1 MMLRGRRSLAAAIPL
16 SLVIGVVACGGSEPP
31 PVTPPPPPPPAA
43 ETPPPPPPTPEPPP
57 PEKPTL
63 PDVAFGPATPSDTP
77 KKTPKVTIKS
87 PTPEQSVAADKAKDF
102 EVKLDVKD
110 WPTELGG
117 PHVHLI
123 LDNKPYKAIYDPK
136 VPVKLSELV
145 PGGDSIPEG
154 EHLLVAFP
162 SRMNHESVKA
172 QGALAM
178 THFWVGKKGKSE
190 WKAKDPMLIF
200 SRPKGAYN
208 ASKADHVLVD
218 WYLANAEL
226 GDGKFSIKANVTGP
240 GIEGDGRSLKI
251 TEWKPH
257 ALDNLRNGDYKIS
270 LELQDKE
277 GKAVA
282 GAWNATTRTITINRD
297 APEDPPMMPPAAA
310 SEKDKKPKDDKAS
323 KDKPASDKPAADKP
337 KDDKAAADKP
347 KDEKPK
353 DKPKDDKPAAD
364 KPKDDKKPKAEEK
377 K

>member
-1 MMLRGRRSLAAAIPL
+1 MMLRARRSLAAIPL

-31 PVTPPPPPPPAA
+31 PAPPPPPPPPTA
-43 ETPPPPPPTPEPPP
+43 EMPPAPPPTPEPPP

-63 PDVAFGPATPSDTP
+63 PDVAFGPATPSDAP
-77 KKTPKVTIKS
+77 KKAPKVTIKS
-87 PTPEQSVAADKAKDF
+87 PTAEQTVAADKAKDF

-110 WPTELGG
+110 WATETGG

-123 LDNKPYKAIYDPK
+123 LDNKPYKPIYDPK
-136 VPVKLSELV
+136 PGIKLSELL
-145 PGGDSIPEG
+145 GGDSIAEG

-178 THFWVGKKGKSE
+178 VHFWVGKKGKSE
-190 WKAKDPMLIF
+190 WKAKDPMLVY

-226 GDGKFSIKANVTGP
+226 GEGKFTIKANVTGP
-240 GIEGDGRSLKI
+240 GVEGDGRSLKI
-251 TEWKPH
+251 AEWKPY
-257 ALDNLRNGDYKIS
+257 ALDNLRNGEYKIA
-270 LELQDKE
+270 LELDDKD
-277 GKAVA
+277 GKAVP

-297 APEDPPMMPPAAA
+297 APEDPPMMPPAPAA
-310 SEKDKKPKDDKAS
+310 EKDKK
-323 KDKPASDKPAADKP
+323 

-347 KDEKPK
+347 KDKPT
-353 DKPKDDKPAAD
+353 DKAAAD

>member
-1 MMLRGRRSLAAAIPL
+1 
-16 SLVIGVVACGGSEPP
+16 
-31 PVTPPPPPPPAA
+31 
-43 ETPPPPPPTPEPPP
+43 
-57 PEKPTL
+57 
-63 PDVAFGPATPSDTP
+63 VAFGPATPSDAP
-77 KKTPKVTIKS
+77 KKAPKVTIKS
-87 PTPEQSVAADKAKDF
+87 PAAEQVVAADKAKDF
-102 EVKLDVKD
+102 EVKLDVKE

-123 LDNKPYKAIYDPK
+123 LDNKPYKPIYDPK
-136 VPVKLSELV
+136 TAAKLSELL
-145 PGGDSIPEG
+145 GGDAPAEG
-154 EHLLVAFP
+154 EHLLIAFP

-178 THFWVGKKGKSE
+178 VHFWVGKKGKSE
-190 WKAKDPMLIF
+190 WKAKDPMLIY

-226 GDGKFSIKANVTGP
+226 GDGKFSLKANVTGP
-240 GIEGDGRSLKI
+240 GLEGDGRSLKI
-251 TEWKPH
+251 TEWKPY

-270 LELQDKE
+270 LELDDKD
-277 GKAVA
+277 GKAVP

-310 SEKDKKPKDDKAS
+310 DKDKKPKDDKAS
-323 KDKPASDKPAADKP
+323 KDKPKDDKAAADKPKDKP

-347 KDEKPK
+347 KD
-353 DKPKDDKPAAD
+353 KPKDDKAAAD
-364 KPKDDKKPKAEEK
+364 KPKDDKKPKAEDK

>member
-1 MMLRGRRSLAAAIPL
+1 MKLRGRRSLTFFPL
-16 SLVIGVVACGGSEPP
+16 SLVVGVVACGGSEPP
-31 PVTPPPPPPPAA
+31 PVAPPPPPPTAEAPPPPPPPA
-43 ETPPPPPPTPEPPP
+43 PEPPA

-63 PDVAFGPATPSDTP
+63 PDVAFGPATPSDAP
-77 KKTPKVTIKS
+77 KKAPKVTIKT
-87 PTPEQSVAADKAKDF
+87 PTPEQAIAADKAKDF
-102 EVKLDVKD
+102 EVKLDVKE

-123 LDNKPYKAIYDPK
+123 LDNKPYKPIYDPK
-136 VPVKLSELV
+136 TPAKLSELL
-145 PGGDSIPEG
+145 GGDAPAEG

-178 THFWVGKKGKSE
+178 VHFWVGKKGKSE
-190 WKAKDPMLIF
+190 WKAKDPMLVY

-226 GDGKFSIKANVTGP
+226 GDGKFSVKANVAGP

-257 ALDNLRNGDYKIS
+257 ALDNLRNGEYKIS
-270 LELQDKE
+270 LELDDKD
-277 GKAVA
+277 GKAVP
-282 GAWNATTRTITINRD
+282 GAWNSTTRTITINRD
-297 APEDPPMMPPAAA
+297 APEDPPMAPPAAPA
-310 SEKDKKPKDDKAS
+310 SDKDKKPKDDKAAA
-323 KDKPASDKPAADKP
+323 DKPKDKP

-347 KDEKPK
+347 KDKPAADKPK
-353 DKPKDDKPAAD
+353 DKPKDDKAAAD

>member
-1 MMLRGRRSLAAAIPL
+1 MMLRGRRFLAAIPL

-31 PVTPPPPPPPAA
+31 PVTPPPPPPPTVD
-43 ETPPPPPPTPEPPP
+43 TPPPAPPPTPEPPVA
-57 PEKPTL
+57 EKPTL

-77 KKTPKVTIKS
+77 KKTPKVAIKS
-87 PTPEQSVAADKAKDF
+87 PTPEQSVPADKAKDF

-145 PGGDSIPEG
+145 TAGDAIAEG

-172 QGALAM
+172 PGALAM
-178 THFWVGKKGKSE
+178 MHFWVGKKGKSE
-190 WKAKDPMLIF
+190 WKAKDPMLVY

-208 ASKADHVLVD
+208 ASKADHVLID
-218 WYLANAEL
+218 WYLANVEL
-226 GDGKFSIKANVTGP
+226 GDGKFSIKANVSGP
-240 GIEGDGRSLKI
+240 GIEGEGKSLKI

-257 ALDNLRNGDYKIS
+257 ALDNLRNGEYKIS
-270 LELQDKE
+270 LDLNDKD
-277 GKAVA
+277 GKAVP
-282 GAWNATTRTITINRD
+282 GAWNSTTRTITVNRD
-297 APEDPPMMPPAAA
+297 APEDPPMMPAAAA
-310 SEKDKKPKDDKAS
+310 SEKDKPKDDKAS
-323 KDKPASDKPAADKP
+323 KDKPAPDKPKSDKPAADKP
-337 KDDKAAADKP
+337 AADKP
-347 KDEKPK
+347 KE
-353 DKPKDDKPAAD
+353 DKPAAD

>member
-1 MMLRGRRSLAAAIPL
+1 M
-16 SLVIGVVACGGSEPP
+16 
-31 PVTPPPPPPPAA
+31 A
-43 ETPPPPPPTPEPPP
+43 ETPPPAPTPAPEPPP

-63 PDVAFGPATPSDTP
+63 PDVTFAAATPSDAP
-77 KKTPKVTIKS
+77 KKAPKVTIKS
-87 PTPEQSVAADKAKDF
+87 PTAEQALAPDKAKDF
-102 EVKLDVKD
+102 EVKIDVKD

-123 LDNKPYKAIYDPK
+123 LDNKPYKPIYDPK
-136 VPVKLSELV
+136 VATKLSELL
-145 PGGDSIPEG
+145 GGDSIPEG

-178 THFWVGKKGKSE
+178 VHFWVGKKGKSE
-190 WKAKDPMLIF
+190 WKAKDPMFIY

-240 GIEGDGRSLKI
+240 GLEGDGRSLKI
-251 TEWKPH
+251 TEWKPY
-257 ALDNLRNGDYKIS
+257 ALDNLRNGEYKIAM
-270 LELQDKE
+270 ELDDKD
-277 GKAVA
+277 GKAVP
-282 GAWNATTRTITINRD
+282 GAWNSTTRTITINRD
-297 APEDPPMMPPAAA
+297 APEDPPMTPAPAA
-310 SEKDKKPKDDKAS
+310 SDKDKKPKDEKAS
-323 KDKPASDKPAADKP
+323 KDKPNP
-337 KDDKAAADKP
+337 DKP
-347 KDEKPK
+347 KDEKPAA